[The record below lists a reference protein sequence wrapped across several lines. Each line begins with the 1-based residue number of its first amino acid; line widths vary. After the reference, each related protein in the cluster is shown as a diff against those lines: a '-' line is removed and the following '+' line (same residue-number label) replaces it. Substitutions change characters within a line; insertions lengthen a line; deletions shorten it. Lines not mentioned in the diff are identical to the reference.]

1 MRPLEDGFHVEFFC
15 KVGLFVF
22 LVVLVAT
29 VPWGW
34 GASLILLLQLRPQCE
49 VGRLEVPAAIE
60 CI

>member
-29 VPWGW
+29 VPWEG
-34 GASLILLLQLRPQCE
+34 GVSHPLVA
-49 VGRLEVPAAIE
+49 VKAAM
-60 CI
+60 

>member
-29 VPWGW
+29 VPWG
-34 GASLILLLQLRPQCE
+34 GGCVSHPLVA
-49 VGRLEVPAAIE
+49 VKAAM
-60 CI
+60 